1 MFWLRYWN
9 VWRSGVAVRLLTNI
23 ADERDPFWPRCCRT
37 ASATLLADTVLAII
51 GRRGLFFGQRF
62 LFPHRPILKRHLHSR
77 VLTRSTIMGKIRQ
90 GNKEQKK
97 QPLLTPKEKKSAK
110 QAEKHASDIVP
121 LVSR

>member
-1 MFWLRYWN
+1 FSDR
-9 VWRSGVAVRLLTNI
+9 
-23 ADERDPFWPRCCRT
+23 
-37 ASATLLADTVLAII
+37 
-51 GRRGLFFGQRF
+51 RF
-62 LFPHRPILKRHLHSR
+62 LLDDRPILERHLRSR

-110 QAEKHASDIVP
+110 QAEKHASDIEP